1 MILNCSQLFSFSSNR
16 FILFG
21 RRRLLLTSC
30 SEIQC
35 TGFAYFNVSVFENDI
50 PVALYPFLRCVYM
63 GVVIVYLVYI
73 WMCALIILSNGIL
86 FSLPPFWGF
95 ALIEDSTTKIL
106 FRYIYNFFYA
116 FPIKKPDRVLTT
128 NIWSG
133 SVFLV
138 HTPY

>member
-35 TGFAYFNVSVFENDI
+35 TGFADFNVSVFWKWHSSRFI
-50 PVALYPFLRCVYM
+50 SFSSMCVYGCCHCIFSLHM
-63 GVVIVYLVYI
+63 DVCIKYSI
-73 WMCALIILSNGIL
+73 KWNSL
-86 FSLPPFWGF
+86 FSAPFF

-116 FPIKKPDRVLTT
+116 FPIKKPDRVRTT

>member
-1 MILNCSQLFSFSSNR
+1 MFL
-16 FILFG
+16 
-21 RRRLLLTSC
+21 
-30 SEIQC
+30 
-35 TGFAYFNVSVFENDI
+35 YFENDI

-73 WMCALIILSNGIL
+73 WMCALISLSNGIL

-116 FPIKKPDRVLTT
+116 FPIKKPDRVRTT
-128 NIWSG
+128 NI
-133 SVFLV
+133 
-138 HTPY
+138 